1 MKMPSAECAER
12 FKFKLRE
19 ALRSMDT
26 FHLSWEAETD
36 RLKGIYTSRIEASAV
51 SHDDWTR
58 VRAVHLNHHLMMLV
72 I

>member
-1 MKMPSAECAER
+1 MKMPSAECAE
-12 FKFKLRE
+12 RE

>member
-1 MKMPSAECAER
+1 
-12 FKFKLRE
+12 
-19 ALRSMDT
+19 MDT
-26 FHLSWEAETD
+26 FDLSWEAETD

-58 VRAVHLNHHLMMLV
+58 VRAVHLNHYLMMLV

>member
-1 MKMPSAECAER
+1 MVSASSIKGGLKEYGYISFVMGGR
-12 FKFKLRE
+12 NR
-19 ALRSMDT
+19 
-26 FHLSWEAETD
+26 

-58 VRAVHLNHHLMMLV
+58 VRAVQLNHHLMMLV

>member
-1 MKMPSAECAER
+1 MKMPSAECAEH
-12 FKFKLRE
+12 E

-36 RLKGIYTSRIEASAV
+36 RLKGIYISRIEASAV

-58 VRAVHLNHHLMMLV
+58 VWAVHLNHHLMMLV